1 MLETS
6 VGIRSILLLDSEGPG
21 PEQIPCVSE
30 PHPEVDVAVVSLAEL
45 ERYLQLKPRLGR
57 IPCFVVV
64 GEESVGPALR
74 AGLTEFVARP
84 VDWPALL
91 DRIAAH
97 RHQLSVHAFH
107 QAIHDVARFLHH
119 AEALTAA
126 PAYRELE
133 RQIVNAAAMAA
144 SADGGWLFGV
154 DSGGQLTA
162 LEAVGYPL
170 PVPEDLRASR
180 GLVHDAFKS
189 RLEKCV
195 GLAGDEDPTG
205 LTPFERGKS
214 SLLAVPLMNHGRCL
228 GVLEVAREGGR
239 PTFRPEQVSLMVQL
253 GRLAA
258 AVLAAH
264 RHEERFSSLLVR
276 ALNRVLAVQEEG
288 RGKPTAE
295 VTAAFERVTH
305 QARSSDLAEREMM
318 DLVHNLQALK
328 ALGGHHLGFW
338 RSTLERYLAEVA
350 RP

>member
-6 VGIRSILLLDSEGPG
+6 VGIRSILLLDSEGTR

-30 PHPEVDVAVVSLAEL
+30 PTPEVDAVVVSLAEL
-45 ERYLQLKPRLGR
+45 ERYLQLRPRLGS
-57 IPCFVVV
+57 IPCYVVV

-91 DRIAAH
+91 DRLAA
-97 RHQLSVHAFH
+97 RHQELSMHAFH
-107 QAIHDVARFLHH
+107 EAVHDVARFLHH
-119 AEALTAA
+119 AEALSAA

-144 SADGGWLFGV
+144 SADGGWIFGL
-154 DSGGQLTA
+154 DSGGHLTP
-162 LEAVGYPL
+162 LESVGYPL
-170 PVPEDLRASR
+170 PSPEDLRSSR
-180 GLVHDAFKS
+180 GLVHDAFQS

-195 GLAGDEDPTG
+195 GLAGDEDPAG

-214 SLLAVPLMNHGRCL
+214 SLLAVPLMSHGRCL
-228 GVLEVAREGGR
+228 GVLELAREAGK

-276 ALNRVLAVQEEG
+276 SLNRVLAVQEEG

-295 VTAAFERVTH
+295 VMAAFERVIH
-305 QARSSDLAEREMM
+305 QARSSELAEREMT
-318 DLVHNLQALK
+318 DLVHSLQALR
-328 ALGGHHLGFW
+328 ALGGHHLRFW
-338 RSTLERYLAEVA
+338 KDTLERYLAEVA